1 MDKSKLE
8 MVFKNIDDKKITL
21 SVDDP
26 RADLTGPEVKTAMDT
41 LVAKNIFDYSGGGMV
56 ATVGARLVTTTVEDM
71 AI

>member
-8 MVFKNIDDKKITL
+8 MIFKNGEDKKITL
-21 SVDDP
+21 FVDDP

-56 ATVGARLVTTTVEDM
+56 AAVGARLVTTTVEEL